1 MFTFDETTT
10 VCVCALCCLV
20 YRQIKSSSFIWDIR
34 SHYCDDDGSV
44 FDSSF
49 YARYGLKI
57 KTTHCQYVCVLC
69 VCTSSSALKYWEMKW
84 ANKPS
89 PLTIRAKDF
98 RNVIEKGNRIKL
110 VLLFRDFHRAHF
122 EVGECAGVTGAI
134 SYRHDEASHNLRS
147 RELNDVQMKQI
158 SKRKFANGK
167 FPIRQRQSKK
177 TKLLCV
183 YDWLQWRMMK
193 IIKCAHS
200 SLAKLII

>member
-1 MFTFDETTT
+1 MGHSQPLLWWRWFGVWFKLLRSIWFKNKDDTLSI
-10 VCVCALCCLV
+10 CV
-20 YRQIKSSSFIWDIR
+20 
-34 SHYCDDDGSV
+34 
-44 FDSSF
+44 
-49 YARYGLKI
+49 
-57 KTTHCQYVCVLC
+57 YVC
-69 VCTSSSALKYWEMKW
+69 VCTSSSALKYREMKW

-110 VLLFRDFHRAHF
+110 VLLFRDFHHAHF